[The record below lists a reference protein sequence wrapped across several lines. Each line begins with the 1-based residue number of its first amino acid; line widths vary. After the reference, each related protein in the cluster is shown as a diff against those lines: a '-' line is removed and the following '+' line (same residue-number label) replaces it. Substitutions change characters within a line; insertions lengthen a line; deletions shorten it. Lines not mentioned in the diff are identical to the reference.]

1 MGRHSFLAG
10 MGLGAALMYLLD
22 PAHGA
27 ERRRRMGVRLDAA
40 WVDTQLVLA
49 RMREREP
56 PDPGDGGDTGSEA
69 EGRVR
74 AGDLPGLDGAY
85 MRRSKA
91 RRGGRGTTERRR
103 ALDIQQSFTVAAPR
117 DRVYAFWRNPAS
129 YARFLGHVRGVHDLG
144 EGRWRWS
151 AVGRDGATL
160 EWETSL
166 VELIPGEGLAWRS
179 EPSGALD
186 QSGVVRLQTAGGGTR
201 VAFRFCYQPAAGG
214 GEAPDLFGAD
224 PRRSLEEDL
233 ARLRTLL
240 ETGAAAAPQG
250 DVA

>member
-1 MGRHSFLAG
+1 MSRHSFLAG
-10 MGLGAALMYLLD
+10 VGVGAALMYLLD

-40 WVDTQLVLA
+40 WGDAQLALA
-49 RMREREP
+49 QMRERELP
-56 PDPGDGGDTGSEA
+56 VPAAAEA
-69 EGRVR
+69 ETRVR

-85 MRRSKA
+85 MRRQEQ
-91 RRGGRGTTERRR
+91 RGGGRGTAERRR
-103 ALDIQQSFTVAAPR
+103 ALDIQQSFLVAAPR
-117 DRVYAFWRNPAS
+117 DRVYAFWRNPSS

-144 EGRWRWS
+144 EGRWRWH

-160 EWETSL
+160 EWETTL
-166 VELIPGEGLAWRS
+166 VELVPGESLAWRS

-186 QSGVVRLQTAGGGTR
+186 QSGVVRLRSAGVGTR

-214 GEAPDLFGAD
+214 AEAPDLFGAD
-224 PRRSLEEDL
+224 PRRSLDEDL

-240 ETGAAAAPQG
+240 ETGAAAEPQG